1 MHDWKWIDEDTAL
14 MLHQMS
20 IQNYGGLDGIRDIG
34 LLQSAL
40 ARPQNIAAYGAAD
53 IFLLA
58 AAYGFGIA
66 RNHPFL
72 DGNKRTAF
80 LCCIAFL
87 RMHGESFR
95 ATQAEAAAAFLELA
109 AGNLSEEALAAW
121 LRDKSQKQAS

>member
-1 MHDWKWIDEDTAL
+1 MSNWKWIDEEIAL

-20 IQNYGGLDGIRDIG
+20 IRNYGGLDGIRDIG

-40 ARPQNIAAYGAAD
+40 ARPQNIAAYGTAD
-53 IFLLA
+53 IYLLA

-80 LCCIAFL
+80 LCTVAFL
-87 RMHGESFR
+87 RIHGAVFKAS
-95 ATQAEAAAAFLELA
+95 QVEAAAAFLELA
-109 AGNLSEEALAAW
+109 AGNLSEEGLAGW
-121 LRDKSQKQAS
+121 LRGSAYL

>member
-1 MHDWKWIDEDTAL
+1 MSNWKWIDQEIAL

-20 IQNYGGLDGIRDIG
+20 IRNYGGLGGIRDIG

-40 ARPQNIAAYGAAD
+40 ARPQNITAYGAAD
-53 IFLLA
+53 VYLLA
-58 AAYGFGIA
+58 ASYGFGIA

-87 RMHGESFR
+87 RTHGATFK

-109 AGNLSEEALAAW
+109 AGNLSEEGLAAW
-121 LRDKSQKQAS
+121 LRGNFN

>member
-1 MHDWKWIDEDTAL
+1 MSNWKWIDEEIAL

-20 IQNYGGLDGIRDIG
+20 IRNYGGLDGIRDIG

-53 IFLLA
+53 VYLLA

-80 LCCIAFL
+80 LCCVAFPVSYTHL
-87 RMHGESFR
+87 DVYKRQG
-95 ATQAEAAAAFLELA
+95 
-109 AGNLSEEALAAW
+109 LS
-121 LRDKSQKQAS
+121 

>member
-1 MHDWKWIDEDTAL
+1 MQEFAWIDEEIAL
-14 MLHQMS
+14 MFHQMS
-20 IQNYGGLDGIRDIG
+20 IRNYGGLDGVRDLG

-53 IFLLA
+53 VCLLA

-80 LCCIAFL
+80 LCATAF
-87 RMHGESFR
+87 MKKHGLKFT
-95 ATQAEAAAAFLELA
+95 ATQAEASAAFLELA
-109 AGNLSEEALAAW
+109 AGNLSEEGLAAW
-121 LRDKSQKQAS
+121 LRGNCEACQ